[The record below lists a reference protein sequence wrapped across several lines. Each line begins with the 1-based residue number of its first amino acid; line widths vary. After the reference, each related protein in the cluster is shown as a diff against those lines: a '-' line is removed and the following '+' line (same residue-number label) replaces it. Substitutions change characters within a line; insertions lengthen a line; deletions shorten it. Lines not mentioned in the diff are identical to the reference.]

1 MEITPEVVEAFCTDF
16 EGFAD
21 SSRWPTAQL
30 VRALQT
36 ADRETGSNRWGG
48 YSDHSIKQRGMFFF
62 AAHHLTMSK
71 AGARATT
78 IGGAP
83 SSVAQVQSKSVGD
96 ESISYAL
103 NSQNIPAGDEA
114 LSATLYG
121 QEFMRLRRRIGR
133 GGSSSNARGFL

>member
-48 YSDHSIKQRGMFFF
+48 YSDHSIKQRGMVFF

-78 IGGAP
+78 TGGAR
-83 SSVAQVQSKSVGD
+83 SSGAVGVL
-96 ESISYAL
+96 S
-103 NSQNIPAGDEA
+103 PAVRSSRA
-114 LSATLYG
+114 ARAFSPPAT
-121 QEFMRLRRRIGR
+121 
-133 GGSSSNARGFL
+133 

>member
-48 YSDHSIKQRGMFFF
+48 YSGHSIKQLGMVLFC
-62 AAHHLTMSK
+62 AHHLTMSK
-71 AGARATT
+71 AGSRAAT
-78 IGGAP
+78 ICGAP
-83 SSVAQVQSKSVGD
+83 SSVAQLRSKRVGA
-96 ESISYAL
+96 ERITYAL
-103 NSQNIPAGDEA
+103 HSHN
-114 LSATLYG
+114 
-121 QEFMRLRRRIGR
+121 MHC
-133 GGSSSNARGFL
+133 